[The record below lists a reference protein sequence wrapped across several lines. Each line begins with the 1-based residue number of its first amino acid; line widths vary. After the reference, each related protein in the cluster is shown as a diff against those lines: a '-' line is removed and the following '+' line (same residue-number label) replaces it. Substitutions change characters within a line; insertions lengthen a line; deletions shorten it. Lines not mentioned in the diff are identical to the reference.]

1 MPARSDT
8 AAPGLRPARRPN
20 SSRSRNS
27 AAAGA
32 GSAGTRSR
40 ILDAATSLLAGGSYA
55 STSISAIC
63 ARSGV
68 PPTSIYW
75 HFGSKEGL
83 LAAVMEEGAERWF
96 QSTFE
101 WESPSGGLIEGLSA
115 KMDQLVA
122 LLTDDPP
129 FLRVLVMLALERRH
143 IDKACMETVRR
154 VRKRAVD
161 RLVRWFATA
170 FPSLSPAG
178 AEAAAIEL
186 ATFALTVFDGVVL
199 AYQIDPKK
207 TDLRRLL
214 DQLTQSL
221 LFLAAARGA
230 VLDLQMSTKPAA
242 RTRAA
247 NPPQPRPAPRTRAR
261 QRRPLP

>member
-1 MPARSDT
+1 MA
-8 AAPGLRPARRPN
+8 GE
-20 SSRSRNS
+20 
-27 AAAGA
+27 AAAG
-32 GSAGTRSR
+32 TRAR
-40 ILDAATSLLAGGSYA
+40 ILDAATALLGAGSYA

-63 ARSGV
+63 ARSGL

-101 WESPSGGLIEGLSA
+101 WETPSGGLLEGLSA
-115 KMDQLVA
+115 KMDQLVG
-122 LLTDDPP
+122 LLMDDPP

-154 VRKRAVD
+154 VRKRAID

-170 FPSLSPAG
+170 FPSKSA
-178 AEAAAIEL
+178 ADADAAAVEL

-214 DQLTQSL
+214 DQLRESL
-221 LFLAAARGA
+221 LALAAARGA
-230 VLDLQMSTKPAA
+230 VLTAHGSTSPAA
-242 RTRAA
+242 PAHTA
-247 NPPQPRPAPRTRAR
+247 NLSQR
-261 QRRPLP
+261 QREPRRRV